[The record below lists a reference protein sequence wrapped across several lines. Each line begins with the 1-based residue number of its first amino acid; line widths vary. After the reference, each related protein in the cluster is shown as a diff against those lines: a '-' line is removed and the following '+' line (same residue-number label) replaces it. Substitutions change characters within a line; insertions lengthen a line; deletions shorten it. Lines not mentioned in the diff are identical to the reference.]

1 MINEK
6 PMFVEIDSDAEE
18 DNHATENKEEA
29 AQIDGL
35 ALDKLFKVELK
46 LGQTPICALDKDQVQ
61 TLVVQVKENTLDEE
75 KLCQSSL
82 DLVCVIDCSG
92 SMNGFKLTQIQ
103 QTLVYLMEMLQPTD
117 RLAIVAF
124 NSQAVILN
132 SLRLVTKE
140 NKCGRLLSN
149 IQSLTAVGGTNIV
162 SGLKK
167 AYQILSQRTTKN
179 RMSSVFLL
187 SDGNDNFDLVGL
199 GPLLKLYQEKNYSIN
214 TFGYGDDHDPDS
226 LRKMAE
232 DNRGSFYFIKDLSR
246 VDEAFVDCLA
256 LLTSA
261 VGGRAKIT
269 LKLVPTPVFK
279 EISFK
284 QCYGRAWRG
293 DEDTTRVIDIGYV
306 YVGMDKTYVCEIALD
321 SDSVDMLNN
330 DVMIAEASLEML
342 PLTKNDAFYVKESLK
357 VKVVGQQTDVVK
369 DPEVEKHLLRVTG
382 ATVLTTAREFL
393 NKGKLEEAE
402 KVFESFKSRLGKV
415 SVNDVVLENLTK
427 QAISG
432 HQYFNRFKEAL
443 PQQSSKPSMSY
454 IAKECKMFSHGLNQQ
469 AAAFMNE
476 QSVPEWNQDMYQNK
490 RQKRFAGKLMSY
502 K

>member
-1 MINEK
+1 MLSEK
-6 PMFVEIDSDAEE
+6 PIFIEIDSDAEE
-18 DNHATENKEEA
+18 DNYVTENLEEA
-29 AQIDGL
+29 ANLDNL
-35 ALDKLFKVELK
+35 ELDKLFKVQLK
-46 LGQTPICALDKDQVQ
+46 LGQTPICATEKDQTQ
-61 TLVVQVKENTLDEE
+61 TLLVKVSENTIDEE
-75 KLCQSSL
+75 KISQASL

-92 SMNGFKLTQIQ
+92 SMNGFKLTQVQ

-162 SGLKK
+162 CGLKK

-179 RMSSVFLL
+179 RMASVFLL

-199 GPLLKLYQEKNYSIN
+199 NPLIKLYKDQNYSIN

-246 VDEAFVDCLA
+246 IDEAFVDCLA
-256 LLTSA
+256 LLCSA
-261 VGGRAKIT
+261 IGGKAKIVI
-269 LKLVPTPVFK
+269 KLVPTPTFR

-284 QCYGRAWRG
+284 QCYGSAWRG
-293 DEDTTRVIDIGYV
+293 DEDTIRHIDLGYV
-306 YVGMDKTYVCEIALD
+306 YIGMDKTFVSEIALD
-321 SDSVDMLNN
+321 CDRLEGLPA
-330 DVMIAEASLEML
+330 DVMIAEAILEMK
-342 PLTKNDAFYVKESLK
+342 PLTSGDSMYVKDVIK
-357 VKVVGQQTDVVK
+357 CQVVEKQQDVVK
-369 DPEVEKHLLRVTG
+369 DVEVEKHLLRVTG

-393 NKGKLEEAE
+393 NKGNVEEAE
-402 KVFESFKSRLGKV
+402 KVFEMFKSRLGKV
-415 SVNDVVLENLTK
+415 SVNDVVLQNLTK
-427 QAISG
+427 QAVMSQ
-432 HQYFNRFKEAL
+432 QYFNNFKNPQ
-443 PQQSSKPSMSY
+443 PQQKVQY
-454 IAKECKMFSHGLNQQ
+454 QKESRSFAHCLNQQ

-476 QSVPEWNQDMYQNK
+476 QSAPEWNQDMYQNN
-490 RQKRFAGKLMSY
+490 RQKRFIGNLAKY